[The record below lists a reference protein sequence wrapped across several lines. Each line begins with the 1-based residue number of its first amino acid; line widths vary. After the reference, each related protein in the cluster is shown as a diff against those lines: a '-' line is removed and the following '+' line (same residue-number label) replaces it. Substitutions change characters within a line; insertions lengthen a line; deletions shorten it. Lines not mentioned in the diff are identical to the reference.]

1 MITKDETQELL
12 HSTETYRVER
22 TTSTGDM
29 DTFQE
34 AICAFANDLPN
45 SRKNG
50 YLILG
55 AFDNGE
61 LSGLKVTDDLLKKIA
76 AIRINGNIL
85 PIPVMS
91 VDRFQFPEGDL
102 LVAEVSPSDLPPVR
116 YRGRTFIRIGPRR
129 DIATEAEERI
139 LAERRMSFMAT
150 FDTMP
155 CLADKLSDVNTDL
168 LRTKY
173 LIPLLGN
180 EIVESDTRPIEEQ
193 MAAVGMYDTEHQCP
207 TYAAV
212 VLFGNKPRRFM
223 PGLYVQYV
231 RFKGEDVTS
240 EVENEMQLEG
250 NYCELLPRLES
261 LLELSVIK
269 KKPVFVS
276 ILREEMVSNYPYQ
289 AIRELLLN
297 ACMHRDM
304 QSNTPLRFYEFAS
317 HLKILNAGGLY
328 GNARPENFPRI
339 NDYRNPL
346 VASAMKTLGYVN
358 MFSRGIGQVQTDLK
372 ENGNKPAQFDV
383 SMLTAFLV
391 TVEQKDIEQF
401 KFVPSDGAPMVSSG
415 DDVTSLSQALSQALS
430 QVLSQ
435 VCPKLDVSHY
445 PDATAILIAL
455 RKEPQSLK
463 ELMEKT
469 KEKNRGR
476 IKNNVLQHLCE
487 SGLVEPTIKDVP
499 NSPKQKYALT
509 DDGREKLQA
518 QYNGNIFRYSNAPL
532 SEEELA
538 AARENYAYRETS
550 KVTS

>member
-1 MITKDETQELL
+1 MITKDEIQELL

-29 DTFQE
+29 DKFQE

-55 AFDNGE
+55 AYDNGE

-76 AIRINGNIL
+76 AIRSNGNLL

-155 CLADKLSDVNTDL
+155 CLAAKLNDVNTDL

-180 EIVESDTRPIEEQ
+180 ELVESDTRPIEEQ

-317 HLKILNAGGLY
+317 HLEILNAGGLY

-401 KFVPSDGAPMVSSG
+401 KFVPSDGAPKVSS
-415 DDVTSLSQALSQALS
+415 DNDVTSLSQALL

-435 VCPKLDVSHY
+435 ACPKLDVSHY
-445 PDATAILIAL
+445 PDAIAILIAL
-455 RKEPQSLK
+455 CKEPQSLK

-509 DDGREKLQA
+509 DNGREKLQ
-518 QYNGNIFRYSNAPL
+518 NIS
-532 SEEELA
+532 
-538 AARENYAYRETS
+538 
-550 KVTS
+550 

>member
-1 MITKDETQELL
+1 MITKDEIQKLL
-12 HSTETYRVER
+12 YSTETYRVER

-29 DTFQE
+29 DKFQE

-55 AFDNGE
+55 AYDNGE

-76 AIRINGNIL
+76 AIRSNGNIL
-85 PIPVMS
+85 PIPV
-91 VDRFQFPEGDL
+91 
-102 LVAEVSPSDLPPVR
+102 EVSPSDLPPVR

-155 CLADKLSDVNTDL
+155 CLAAKLNDINTEL

-180 EIVESDTRPIEEQ
+180 ELVESDTRPIEEQ

-212 VLFGNKPRRFM
+212 VLFGYKPRRFM

-250 NYCELLPRLES
+250 NYCELLPRLEL

-304 QSNTPLRFYEFAS
+304 QSNTPLF
-317 HLKILNAGGLY
+317 
-328 GNARPENFPRI
+328 
-339 NDYRNPL
+339 
-346 VASAMKTLGYVN
+346 
-358 MFSRGIGQVQTDLK
+358 
-372 ENGNKPAQFDV
+372 
-383 SMLTAFLV
+383 
-391 TVEQKDIEQF
+391 
-401 KFVPSDGAPMVSSG
+401 
-415 DDVTSLSQALSQALS
+415 
-430 QVLSQ
+430 
-435 VCPKLDVSHY
+435 
-445 PDATAILIAL
+445 
-455 RKEPQSLK
+455 
-463 ELMEKT
+463 
-469 KEKNRGR
+469 
-476 IKNNVLQHLCE
+476 
-487 SGLVEPTIKDVP
+487 
-499 NSPKQKYALT
+499 
-509 DDGREKLQA
+509 
-518 QYNGNIFRYSNAPL
+518 
-532 SEEELA
+532 
-538 AARENYAYRETS
+538 
-550 KVTS
+550 

>member
-1 MITKDETQELL
+1 MITKDEIQELL

-29 DTFQE
+29 DKFQE

-55 AFDNGE
+55 AYDNGT

-76 AIRINGNIL
+76 AIRSNGNIL

-155 CLADKLSDVNTDL
+155 CLAAKLSDVNTEL

-180 EIVESDTRPIEEQ
+180 ELVESDTRPIEEQ

-212 VLFGNKPRRFM
+212 VLFGYKPRRFM

-240 EVENEMQLEG
+240 EVENEIQLEG

-317 HLKILNAGGLY
+317 HLEILNAGGLY

-415 DDVTSLSQALSQALS
+415 DDVTSLSQALSQ
-430 QVLSQ
+430 VLSQ

-455 RKEPQSLK
+455 CKEPQSLK

-499 NSPKQKYALT
+499 NSPKQKYTLT
-509 DDGREKLQA
+509 DNGREKLQT
-518 QYNGNIFRYSNAPL
+518 IS
-532 SEEELA
+532 
-538 AARENYAYRETS
+538 
-550 KVTS
+550 